1 MEKIDKRGGCKQQA
15 ETTTDLFLRWGNK
28 KRLRCVRVREPD
40 DTADTSFAVSGRR
53 RNRRKINS
61 HFVTFSSDN
70 ENREPSLQPPSTRLT
85 RIFLMDLM
93 SASSKIYNIRN
104 FQKNHGDQMTAEAST
119 TLRSESNRKS
129 SSDKEDKYTT
139 RGCAAAGMV
148 EKPKVSSLDGGGGVD
163 EGCCKSKHVWP
174 KLYIALTSK
183 EKEEDFMAMK
193 GCKLPHRPKKRAK
206 IIQRTLL
213 LVSPGAWLTDM
224 CQERYEVREKKS
236 TKKKP
241 TGLKA
246 MGSVESDSE

>member
-85 RIFLMDLM
+85 R
-93 SASSKIYNIRN
+93 
-104 FQKNHGDQMTAEAST
+104 TAEAST

>member
-40 DTADTSFAVSGRR
+40 DTTDTSFAVSGRR
-53 RNRRKINS
+53 RIRRKINS

-85 RIFLMDLM
+85 R
-93 SASSKIYNIRN
+93 
-104 FQKNHGDQMTAEAST
+104 TAEASK
-119 TLRSESNRKS
+119 TLKSESNRKS

-139 RGCAAAGMV
+139 RGCAVAGMV

-246 MGSVESDSE
+246 MGSMDSDSE

>member
-1 MEKIDKRGGCKQQA
+1 MLGYR
-15 ETTTDLFLRWGNK
+15 
-28 KRLRCVRVREPD
+28 
-40 DTADTSFAVSGRR
+40 
-53 RNRRKINS
+53 
-61 HFVTFSSDN
+61 
-70 ENREPSLQPPSTRLT
+70 
-85 RIFLMDLM
+85 
-93 SASSKIYNIRN
+93 
-104 FQKNHGDQMTAEAST
+104 TAEAST

-213 LVSPGAWLTDM
+213 VSNILTYPSFFFIHRTHTNLTFSL
-224 CQERYEVREKKS
+224 CVFF
-236 TKKKP
+236 
-241 TGLKA
+241 
-246 MGSVESDSE
+246 

>member
-53 RNRRKINS
+53 RIRRKINS

-85 RIFLMDLM
+85 R
-93 SASSKIYNIRN
+93 
-104 FQKNHGDQMTAEAST
+104 TAEAST

-246 MGSVESDSE
+246 MGSMESDSE